1 MAVQTLRFLNSRTRW
16 LVFGLLVVISLYLL
30 AFAPVRTYIDQRQQ
44 LSAAQ
49 EQYELIAAANQQLAE
64 RAAELRT
71 DAEISRLAREQ
82 YELAPP
88 GAQVYAVMPPS
99 PEAAQAAEAARRG
112 PAPSGWEKFVEAVK
126 FWD

>member
-16 LVFGLLVVISLYLL
+16 LVFALLVVISLYLL

-44 LSAAQ
+44 LNAAQ
-49 EQYELIAAANQQLAE
+49 EQYELIAAANRQLEE

-71 DAEISRLAREQ
+71 DGEIARLAREQ

-99 PEAAQAAEAARRG
+99 PEATQAAEAARRS
-112 PAPSGWEKFVEAVK
+112 PEPSGWAKFVEAVK
-126 FWD
+126 FWN